1 MSALSRLGPAIL
13 LAWLGLVGVG
23 CGGAPKPTVTKATLV
38 VASDANPDSK
48 GRASPIVV
56 RVYQLKEEGAFTSA
70 DFFALFDKEKETLGA
85 SIVAREEYNLR
96 PGETRQLEMKI
107 APEARFVGAVAAF
120 RDIRNAKWRVVSPAP
135 EKGLTD
141 LLRKNKVTLSVARSE
156 LKLAI
161 GK

>member
-1 MSALSRLGPAIL
+1 MATR
-13 LAWLGLVGVG
+13 
-23 CGGAPKPTVTKATLV
+23 ATLI

-56 RVYQLKEEGAFTSA
+56 RVYQLKEEGAFA
-70 DFFALFDKEKETLGA
+70 NAEFFALFDKEQETLGA
-85 SIVAREEYNLR
+85 SVVAREEYNLR
-96 PGETRQLEMKI
+96 PGETRQLELKL

-120 RDIRNAKWRVVSPAP
+120 RDIRHAKWKVITPAP

-141 LLRKNKVTLSVARSE
+141 LLRKNKVTLNVARSE
-156 LKLAI
+156 LALAI